1 MATKHSH
8 IVKEQTE
15 AVLALARDLQ
25 SHLHQDDSPA
35 LRTPPNHIVEKL
47 QKYLDHLPLFTDH
60 TLLSIRPKLDN
71 EGTKLWNTCVQRML
85 SVDNLDQR
93 IIVCKAKV
101 LAYAM
106 LEAAAPRTCP
116 GNYRVLE
123 LSFRI
128 IKLCLGTATFLWSL
142 LFCNPGGVYILTRE
156 IENKLID
163 VSQKVMESTATR
175 LDMVERSTENTD
187 KLKLASFTTE
197 YYMLRIYLSWSQ
209 ERPDIANHLYSK
221 IPEITTKE
229 QRRIVAD
236 ICYRIGS
243 VALSSGQS
251 DIAATW
257 LDRALTVCGLSFHEG
272 SQEVDECW
280 KDERMLTLH
289 AYVRSNLQQTGG
301 SETQLRKAL
310 DMLKAEYSDC
320 FPALAIFLEILSRE
334 DCASQEY
341 IEMRIQTPSHYDID
355 FVCRPVLCIEV
366 LKELFDRLKLSD
378 SSAKEQWLE
387 RIFISLMWTL
397 ASTSRGDLG
406 PDIIRDEVNWLE
418 EGAQNLLSEEASHA
432 SLILIWKYVDLAMSK
447 GSISLAEQWCQFVLS
462 QKAFQMDSD
471 TKAKFFRK
479 LILCAC
485 ENYNPSTAQRV
496 FDKFPEEFKSCPLT
510 LYLLYK
516 LSLAEE
522 DFSRVS
528 VYLELLCKPD
538 VDTTYIWS
546 CIADALRLEKVNLAV
561 QSVQKLVATLD
572 GSGFE
577 RLQIWKILQCVISV
591 IRKKLKNEPGN
602 EALLC
607 HIVPLFRTILDAA
620 TDHTQSKQT
629 SLDLHWLSRESYG
642 IALDLYKLCSL
653 ERVIDLLD
661 ISIRLTHLLKNTAAQ
676 AHAGISEHYLICYF
690 LKATILISEAR
701 TDKIPRRKEH
711 YYKEA
716 RESMNQFQSCIDCQ
730 KEGIYPAAN
739 SQDWTDRHRIIL
751 SLAFEVAVFFH
762 EWEDVTRI
770 IEISKPIVDAKLS
783 SIFLDCILRSEA
795 PVSCQAQIVKQMIRT
810 FHSSPS
816 PFLNTSTSNF
826 DENLPRYLR
835 CLFVLSVDAKEYE
848 LAESVLDQALIF
860 ARDPSSKKSHYPK
873 EEIQWLAVVSF
884 NTAVDFFLSSADG
897 DCRRWAE
904 KAITLADLIGVDHG
918 ELGQLLRRNLSN
930 ILPS

>member
-128 IKLCLGTATFLWSL
+128 IKLCL
-142 LFCNPGGVYILTRE
+142 
-156 IENKLID
+156 ENKLID
-163 VSQKVMESTATR
+163 VSRKVMESTATR

-334 DCASQEY
+334 DCASQE
-341 IEMRIQTPSHYDID
+341 
-355 FVCRPVLCIEV
+355 PVLCIEV
-366 LKELFDRLKLSD
+366 LKELFHRLKLSD
-378 SSAKEQWLE
+378 SSAKEQWLK

-653 ERVIDLLD
+653 ER
-661 ISIRLTHLLKNTAAQ
+661 LTHLLKNTAAQ

-795 PVSCQAQIVKQMIRT
+795 PQMIRA

>member
-116 GNYRVLE
+116 
-123 LSFRI
+123 
-128 IKLCLGTATFLWSL
+128 
-142 LFCNPGGVYILTRE
+142 
-156 IENKLID
+156 ENKLID

-341 IEMRIQTPSHYDID
+341 IEI
-355 FVCRPVLCIEV
+355 LCIEV

-653 ERVIDLLD
+653 ER
-661 ISIRLTHLLKNTAAQ
+661 LTHLLKNTAAQ

-795 PVSCQAQIVKQMIRT
+795 PQMIRT